1 MKNCKLSP
9 INHPEICNFEN
20 PVIIARKINVN
31 IIMTYLYI
39 CFNLSVYS
47 ISHVSNSKFRKVL
60 IFIKKKLKYFANS
73 SRKHALSWS
82 HGGRGVA
89 NVIWICINIILLIFL
104 CVIDHAV
111 DHANL
116 KTINC
121 GNKTY
126 MRRKYLKNISSIY
139 MHPSARLKRVTYTYK
154 QDVTFFLGAMEL
166 KKIDKGFFCKH
177 YHTLILSAKCIWVK
191 KEVWIKD

>member
-9 INHPEICNFEN
+9 INHLEICNFEN
-20 PVIIARKINVN
+20 PVIIPRNINVN

-60 IFIKKKLKYFANS
+60 ILVKSLKYFANS

-89 NVIWICINIILLIFL
+89 NVIWIWINIILLIFL

-116 KTINC
+116 KAINC
-121 GNKTY
+121 VYITQMKI
-126 MRRKYLKNISSIY
+126 KKNILHRY
-139 MHPSARLKRVTYTYK
+139 TRTVLQDLKMV
-154 QDVTFFLGAMEL
+154 QDVIFVPGVLEFKNFRNQYNKL
-166 KKIDKGFFCKH
+166 K
-177 YHTLILSAKCIWVK
+177 LSAKCIGVK
-191 KEVWIKD
+191 RWSLNKWLTHVYLTI